1 MSGTQEQVLIS
12 IVLVLTLV
20 NGIMSIIEGSRKAEN
35 DTEQNTVLKIVAG
48 IVIGVSLLYMLYY
61 LKNQKQVSKMYLPF
75 VMFAL
80 ILGIVSL
87 VVAVDTPN
95 QGKRGLI
102 VTIMGIVACVVSPAG
117 LVLTNRPQWS
127 KKIFTNSSD

>member
-1 MSGTQEQVLIS
+1 MKEQVLIS

-61 LKNQKQVSKMYLPF
+61 LKNQKQGQVPPMYLPF